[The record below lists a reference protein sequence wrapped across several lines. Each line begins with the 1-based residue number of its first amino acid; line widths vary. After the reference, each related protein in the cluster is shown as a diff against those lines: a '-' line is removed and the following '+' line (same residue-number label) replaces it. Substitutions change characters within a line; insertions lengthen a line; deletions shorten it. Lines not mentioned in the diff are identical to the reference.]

1 MTVEGRVDSEFVAFA
16 HATGFC
22 KEVWGPIGD
31 RVVGR
36 PFTAWDAP
44 GHGTADG
51 FDPPADWWSFAQHA
65 LDVLEPFDGYP
76 IGVGH
81 SMGGATLLMA
91 EVLRPG
97 RFKALIVIEPIV
109 FPPPYRRMEHMPLAE
124 AALRRR
130 DGFRSREA
138 IIDNY
143 RGKDPFAS
151 WDLDVLAAYVDGGF
165 VERDGRWWLRCR
177 PEVEAEVYRAA
188 TEHGLYARLDEVRC
202 PVLILAGENSTTF
215 SEASTADLSRRM
227 PNASYEIVAGASHF
241 LPMERPGLV
250 ADEIIGCLDS

>member
-1 MTVEGRVDSEFVAFA
+1 MTVETRVNSEFVAFA

-22 KEVWGPIGD
+22 KEVWGPVGEQLA
-31 RVVGR
+31 GR

-44 GHGTADG
+44 GHGDANG
-51 FDPPADWWSFAQHA
+51 FVPPADWWSFARHA
-65 LDVLEPFDGYP
+65 LDVLEPFDGHP

-97 RFKALIVIEPIV
+97 RFKALVVIEPII
-109 FPPPYRRMEHMPLAE
+109 FPPPYRRMEHIPLAE
-124 AALRRR
+124 GALRRR
-130 DGFRSREA
+130 DGFHSREA

-151 WDLDVLAAYVDGGF
+151 WSPDVLAAYVDGGF
-165 VERDGRWWLRCR
+165 VERDGRWWLKCR

-188 TEHGLYARLDEVRC
+188 TAHGLYDRLDEVGC
-202 PVLILAGENSTTF
+202 PVLVLAGENSTTL
-215 SEASTADLSRRM
+215 SDASTAALTRRM
-227 PNASYEIVAGASHF
+227 PNARYEIVAGASHF

-250 ADEIIGCLDS
+250 ADEIVGYFDS